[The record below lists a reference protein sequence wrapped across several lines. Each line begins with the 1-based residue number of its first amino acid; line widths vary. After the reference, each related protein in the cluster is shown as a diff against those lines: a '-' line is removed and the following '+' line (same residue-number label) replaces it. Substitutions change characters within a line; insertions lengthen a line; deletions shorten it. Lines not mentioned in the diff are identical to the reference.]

1 MSDEPNSDAAGSHP
15 PPAPA
20 PAGAPIDYAMAA
32 PKRPMA
38 VPKHLGLLIKMIL
51 GLVVVLLLGYCAL
64 IALSPKARQW
74 ATSGHGPT
82 PFKFLNQLLAIPA
95 QAIGKTKDVVAASD
109 ARVGVLNGVIS
120 EEEAKNRRNGH
131 GVTDPFAPHSGTDP
145 DNPAVSREALLAM
158 SEKSSADSDNPDAA
172 ASVTPASATE
182 MAPPKEPSAPVQVTL
197 AGGIIIANAPVAG
210 APDASPAFLY
220 WVVGQNVRGVNQ
232 SNPPRIL
239 LNNRPVTEGQ
249 VVNPA
254 LGITFDHLDPEKKLI
269 VFRDES
275 GALVTRSY

>member
-1 MSDEPNSDAAGSHP
+1 MSDEPNSDPAGTNP

-20 PAGAPIDYAMAA
+20 PAGASIDYAMAA
-32 PKRPMA
+32 PKRPMT
-38 VPKHLGLLIKMIL
+38 VPKHLGLLIKVVL
-51 GLVVVLLLGYCAL
+51 GLFVAILLGYLAL

-74 ATSGHGPT
+74 ATSKQGPT

-95 QAIGKTKDVVAASD
+95 QAIGKTKAVVAASD

-120 EEEAKNRRNGH
+120 EEEDKNRRNGH
-131 GVTDPFAPHSGTDP
+131 GATDPFAAAPGAGTDGA
-145 DNPAVSREALLAM
+145 AVSSETLLALN
-158 SEKSSADSDNPDAA
+158 EKPAADPDNPDAA
-172 ASVTPASATE
+172 APAQASGSE

-197 AGGIIIANAPVAG
+197 AGGIIIANAPIAG
-210 APDASPAFLY
+210 APDARPAFLY
-220 WVVGQNVRGVNQ
+220 WVFGQNVRGVNQ

-239 LNNRPVTEGQ
+239 LNNRSVTEGQ